1 MRWFIVFLL
10 IANVA
15 FFFWVQQESR
25 KLETATLVPPDIGQ
39 LHLVDKDEPSLLRR
53 DNKVTQGVERP
64 APKEAPVLEP
74 EPVEPVRVETV
85 QTEPVLPEAEQIAPD
100 SKSVTVEPPPQV
112 PAVTEVAETELPSEV
127 EAEPSVS
134 SAQVEPLATPT
145 ESAEPG
151 VAPGPEAAG
160 VIDEQPPVP
169 DQVSSTERVAERPAE
184 VTPETA
190 ALSVDVSP
198 VPEASEVLPDAAAA
212 CYRVGP
218 LKAEDAD
225 ELIAGLPDTIAL
237 LSDSTEPTQA
247 LIGYYVLIPP
257 LGSIAEGNKK
267 LEELK
272 EAGIADTWLFRRGEY
287 QFAISLG
294 LFSRE
299 SSAERHAANVGK
311 KGFDVEVRQRIAL
324 RDRRWLQLKDSDGG
338 ELGLTLLEGVAAE
351 SQSCP

>member
-39 LHLVDKDEPSLLRR
+39 LHLVDKDEPSLLQQ
-53 DNKVTQGVERP
+53 DGDLAQVVEQP
-64 APKEAPVLEP
+64 ALVDAPVLEP
-74 EPVEPVRVETV
+74 EPVESVPVEAV
-85 QTEPVLPEAEQIAPD
+85 QTEPVLPKAEQIAPD
-100 SKSVTVEPPPQV
+100 SKPGPEALAPEVT
-112 PAVTEVAETELPSEV
+112 AATEVAEPESPLMVEVESSTLLKQIEMPVEPTESEV
-127 EAEPSVS
+127 VPEQEVADLVEEQPLVSEEVSSIDQVAEVTAEAATEALAPSFDEPSVS
-134 SAQVEPLATPT
+134 
-145 ESAEPG
+145 ES
-151 VAPGPEAAG
+151 PEAPA
-160 VIDEQPPVP
+160 QP
-169 DQVSSTERVAERPAE
+169 VA
-184 VTPETA
+184 V
-190 ALSVDVSP
+190 
-198 VPEASEVLPDAAAA
+198 

-225 ELIAGLPDTIAL
+225 KLIAGLSDKIEL
-237 LSDSTEPTQA
+237 LSDDTEPTQA

-294 LFSRE
+294 LFSRQ

-311 KGFDVEVRQRIAL
+311 KGFDVEVRQRTAL
-324 RDRRWLQLKDSDGG
+324 RDRRWLQLKNSDGS
-338 ELGLTLLEGVAAE
+338 ELDLELPEGTATE
-351 SQSCP
+351 SQPCP